1 MVTNFQLSLAYYRPH
16 LTVKEQSFSIAR
28 ASFAAA
34 WLELAAR
41 IFTVKQGPFLM
52 PSEAATF
59 VACKEEDYKF
69 AILKEASSSAF
80 ALQSQYGSFDVKEK
94 VAK

>member
-1 MVTNFQLSLAYYRPH
+1 VQ
-16 LTVKEQSFSIAR
+16 EQSFFIAR
-28 ASFAAA
+28 ASFAVA
-34 WLELAAR
+34 WLVLAAR

-59 VACKEEDYKF
+59 VACKVEDCKF

-80 ALQSQYGSFDVKEK
+80 DHLDPS
-94 VAK
+94 